1 MATIRS
7 HARVHRSADDVWKI
21 VGDPT
26 RIVEW
31 FPGVTEATV
40 EGNNR
45 MLMLKAGLPVHEE
58 IVTLDHRMRRFQYR
72 ITGPL
77 PVKYHLGTMDVIE
90 DGEPGCLLMYSTEIS
105 PDPMAFVLDG
115 VISEGIGNLARMLN
129 DHTEEQR

>member
-7 HARVHRSADDVWKI
+7 HARVHRTAEDVWKI

-45 MLMLKAGLPVHEE
+45 TLMLKAGLPVHEE

-77 PVKYHLGTMDVIE
+77 PIKYHLGTMDVIE

>member
-7 HARVHRSADDVWKI
+7 HARVHRTAEDVWKI

-26 RIVEW
+26 RIIEW

-40 EGNNR
+40 EGTNR
-45 MLMLKAGLPVHEE
+45 TLMLKAGLPVHEE

-77 PVKYHLGTMDVIE
+77 PIKYHLGTMDVIE

>member
-7 HARVHRSADDVWKI
+7 HARVHRTAEDVWKI

-40 EGNNR
+40 DGNNR
-45 MLMLKAGLPVHEE
+45 TLMLKAGLPVHEE
-58 IVTLDHRMRRFQYR
+58 IVTLDHSMRRFQYR

-77 PVKYHLGTMDVIE
+77 PIKYHLGTMDVIE

>member
-7 HARVHRSADDVWKI
+7 HARVHRTAEDVWKI

-40 EGNNR
+40 EGTSR
-45 MLMLKAGLPVHEE
+45 TLMLKAGLPVHEE
-58 IVTLDHRMRRFQYR
+58 IVTLDHHMRRFQYR

-77 PVKYHLGTMDVIE
+77 PIKYHLGTMDVIE

>member
-7 HARVHRSADDVWKI
+7 HARVHRTAEDVWKI

-40 EGNNR
+40 DGNNR
-45 MLMLKAGLPVHEE
+45 TLMLKAGLPVHEE

-77 PVKYHLGTMDVIE
+77 PIKYHLGTMDVIE

>member
-7 HARVHRSADDVWKI
+7 HARVHRTSEDVWKI

-45 MLMLKAGLPVHEE
+45 TLMLKAGLPVHEE

-77 PVKYHLGTMDVIE
+77 PIKYHLGTMDVIE

>member
-7 HARVHRSADDVWKI
+7 HARVNRSADEVWKI

-45 MLMLKAGLPVHEE
+45 TLMLKAGLPVHEE

>member
-31 FPGVTEATV
+31 FPGVTEATI

-45 MLMLKAGLPVHEE
+45 TLMLKAGLPVHEE
-58 IVTLDHRMRRFQYR
+58 IITLDHRMRRFQYR

>member
-45 MLMLKAGLPVHEE
+45 ALMLKAGLPVHEE

>member
-45 MLMLKAGLPVHEE
+45 TLMLKAGLPVHEE

-77 PVKYHLGTMDVIE
+77 PVKYPLETMDVIE

-105 PDPMAFVLDG
+105 PDPMSVVLDG

>member
-31 FPGVTEATV
+31 FPGVTEATI

-45 MLMLKAGLPVHEE
+45 TLMLKAGRPVHEE

>member
-77 PVKYHLGTMDVIE
+77 PIKYHLGTMDVIE

>member
-7 HARVHRSADDVWKI
+7 HARVHRTAEDVWKI

-45 MLMLKAGLPVHEE
+45 TLMLKAGLPVHEE

>member
-7 HARVHRSADDVWKI
+7 HARVHRTAEDVWKI

-77 PVKYHLGTMDVIE
+77 PIKYHLGTMDVIE

>member
-40 EGNNR
+40 DGNNR
-45 MLMLKAGLPVHEE
+45 TLMLKAGLPVHEE

>member
-7 HARVHRSADDVWKI
+7 HARVHRTAEDVWKI

-31 FPGVTEATV
+31 FPGVTEASV
-40 EGNNR
+40 DGNNR
-45 MLMLKAGLPVHEE
+45 TLMLKAGLPVHEE

-77 PVKYHLGTMDVIE
+77 PIRYHLGTMDVIE

>member
-7 HARVHRSADDVWKI
+7 HARVHRSADEVWAV

-31 FPGVTEATV
+31 FPGVTAATV
-40 EGNNR
+40 EDR
-45 MLMLKAGLPVHEE
+45 VRTLTLASGLPVFEE

-90 DGEPGCLLMYSTEIS
+90 DGEPGCLLLYSTEIS

-115 VISEGIGNLARMLN
+115 VISEGIATLARML
-129 DHTEEQR
+129 DTHTEERG